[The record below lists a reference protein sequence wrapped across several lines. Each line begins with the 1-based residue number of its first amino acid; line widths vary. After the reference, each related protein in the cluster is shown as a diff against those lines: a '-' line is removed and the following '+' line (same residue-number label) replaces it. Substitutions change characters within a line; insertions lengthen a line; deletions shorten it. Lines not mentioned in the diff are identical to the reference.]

1 MSTHEVSMEGKFSTN
16 NHGGMDV
23 PQRNELVVDEEG
35 SQNILE
41 AVGEPPAKR
50 SKIVGEALKNF
61 FEFGVTKFRKIVLM
75 KH

>member
-1 MSTHEVSMEGKFSTN
+1 MEGKFSTN

-50 SKIVGEALKNF
+50 SKIVEEALK
-61 FEFGVTKFRKIVLM
+61 KI
-75 KH
+75 K

>member
-1 MSTHEVSMEGKFSTN
+1 MPSQEVSTN
-16 NHGGMDV
+16 NHGREDV
-23 PQRNELVVDEEG
+23 AQPNEIVVDEEG

-50 SKIVGEALKNF
+50 SKIVEEALKNF
-61 FEFGVTKFRKIVLM
+61 FEFGVTKFRKIVLR

>member
-1 MSTHEVSMEGKFSTN
+1 MSTHEVSVE
-16 NHGGMDV
+16 DV

-50 SKIVGEALKNF
+50 SKIVEEALK
-61 FEFGVTKFRKIVLM
+61 KI
-75 KH
+75 K

>member
-50 SKIVGEALKNF
+50 SKIVEEACGE
-61 FEFGVTKFRKIVLM
+61 
-75 KH
+75 